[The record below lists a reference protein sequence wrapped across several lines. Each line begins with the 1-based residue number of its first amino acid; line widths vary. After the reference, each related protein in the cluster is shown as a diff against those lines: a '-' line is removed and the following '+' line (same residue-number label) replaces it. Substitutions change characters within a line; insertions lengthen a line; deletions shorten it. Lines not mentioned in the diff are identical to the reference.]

1 MAAKQCWHRI
11 HGARTPLQGD
21 RGCMRVALVA
31 VRYTD
36 KFKSSPLS
44 QQWTTSGTWHVNTA
58 VLQPPENC
66 PPPAPVTHVS
76 RQHEQMKSRT
86 LAIANI
92 SIAQG
97 STDVRETTS
106 AYARGQPGWA
116 GGQQMMS
123 TKIMNLSQVVNQGLC
138 ETALSAEHERPVFT
152 VYFPGRKFT
161 PQQTSPRQGQ
171 HSQLGPVA
179 KK

>member
-1 MAAKQCWHRI
+1 M
-11 HGARTPLQGD
+11 
-21 RGCMRVALVA
+21 VA
-31 VRYTD
+31 V
-36 KFKSSPLS
+36 
-44 QQWTTSGTWHVNTA
+44 
-58 VLQPPENC
+58 
-66 PPPAPVTHVS
+66 VS

-92 SIAQG
+92 RIAQG

-138 ETALSAEHERPVFT
+138 ETALSAEHERPVSWWALHGCCYFL
-152 VYFPGRKFT
+152 VGSGWFLLFPG
-161 PQQTSPRQGQ
+161 G
-171 HSQLGPVA
+171 LWMVA
-179 KK
+179 VISWRALDGCCYFLVGSG